1 MKENKKRKR
10 NIIAILIVL
19 VALLTTSGIVYA
31 SELNGFLDWT
41 GSDELAN
48 AQLVITEL
56 VSDIVALDGNLQAI
70 ETQVEAW
77 VVSEGFT
84 IAELDLDEDGV
95 VTLTEKL
102 SVLEATLNSTGGGLV
117 DIQLELAAIEA
128 ELLEINSSLDT
139 IITDNGITVTGL
151 ETANE
156 KVILVESYIAEL
168 DAEII
173 WLNTQLETA
182 NSEAEEFETN
192 VCLELDNLP
201 AGLRGN
207 YETWCPT
214 TP

>member
-1 MKENKKRKR
+1 MKGNKKRKR
-10 NIIAILIVL
+10 NIIAIFIVL
-19 VALLTTSGIVYA
+19 GALLTTSGIVYA

-56 VSDIVALDGNLQAI
+56 VGDIIELDSSLQDVEA
-70 ETQVEAW
+70 QVEAW

-84 IAELDLDEDGV
+84 TVELDLNGDGI

-117 DIQLELAAIEA
+117 DIQLELATIQA

-139 IITDNGITVTGL
+139 IITANGITVTGL

-168 DAEII
+168 DAEIV
-173 WLNTQLETA
+173 WLNAQLETA
-182 NSEAEEFETN
+182 NSEAEAFETN
-192 VCLELDNLP
+192 VCLALDDLP